1 MNEQRKAP
9 NLVRYSFAAT
19 AVGVLTSLPL
29 AIRETP
35 VSFVLFM
42 FLGQPFL
49 GLGFILFTIQVLKDL
64 RSKQLL

>member
-1 MNEQRKAP
+1 MSTERRAP

-19 AVGVLTSLPL
+19 ALGVLSCLPL
-29 AIRETP
+29 AIHETP
-35 VSFVLFM
+35 TTFVVFM
-42 FLGQPFL
+42 FLGQPFV